1 MKHLVLFL
9 LLFAAA
15 RAQWIVND
23 PVNTA
28 VNAAVQAGQA
38 ANHIEVLRQWA
49 AQLEQLNRQ
58 LRELEAQL
66 AVQQR
71 IRDVLGSPTAAGA
84 GMVLRDLGATDL
96 ARTYGD
102 TLAATRRLANAI
114 ESLQRT
120 SDGIYRRLD
129 DRTALGRDF
138 VRQEPLYRRYAAVER
153 QADNLAA
160 VQEQAGARLVALQGE
175 IAATLEQL
183 RGAATQA
190 EVDKFSAKLAVLAGQ
205 VAHLDAE
212 RREEADKL
220 QTQQIL
226 NENQA
231 AKERQDFLERQLA
244 EERQTLAIVGTWQQ
258 SVKVTPTSYLRR

>member
-1 MKHLVLFL
+1 MKYVVLFVFL
-9 LLFAAA
+9 VASV

-23 PVNTA
+23 PANTA
-28 VNAAVQAGQA
+28 VNSAVQAGQA

-58 LRELEAQL
+58 LRELEALL
-66 AVQQR
+66 AVQR
-71 IRDVLGSPTAAGA
+71 RVRDVMGDPTAAGV
-84 GMVLRDLGATDL
+84 GMALRDLGATDL

-114 ESLQRT
+114 ESLRRT
-120 SDGIYRRLD
+120 SEGIYRHLD

-138 VRQEPLYRRYAAVER
+138 VRQEPPYRRYAAVER
-153 QADNLAA
+153 QADNVATVHA
-160 VQEQAGARLVALQGE
+160 ETGVRSVALQGE
-175 IAATLEQL
+175 IAVTVEQL
-183 RGAATQA
+183 RGASTQA
-190 EVDKFSAKLAVLAGQ
+190 EVDKHNAKLAVLAGQ
-205 VAHLDAE
+205 LAHLDAQ
-212 RREEADKL
+212 RRDEADKL

-244 EERQTLAIVGTWQQ
+244 EERQTLAIVGAWQQ
-258 SVKVTPTSYLRR
+258 AVKVTPTNYARP

>member
-1 MKHLVLFL
+1 MKHFL
-9 LLFAAA
+9 LLVLLAASA
-15 RAQWIVND
+15 SAQWIVND

-28 VNAAVQAGQA
+28 VNSAVQAGQA

-71 IRDVLGSPTAAGA
+71 IRDVMGNPTAAGA
-84 GMVLRDLGATDL
+84 GMALRDLGATDL

-114 ESLQRT
+114 DSLRRT
-120 SDGIYRRLD
+120 SDGIYQKLD
-129 DRTALGRDF
+129 DRTVLGRDF
-138 VRQEPLYRRYAAVER
+138 NRQEPLYRRYAAVES
-153 QADNLAA
+153 QADNLATVHA
-160 VQEQAGARLVALQGE
+160 ETGTRSVALQGE
-175 IAATLEQL
+175 IATTVEQL

-190 EVDKFSAKLAVLAGQ
+190 EVDKHNAKLAVLAGQ
-205 VAHLDAE
+205 LAHLDAQ
-212 RREEADKL
+212 RRDEADKL

-231 AKERQDFLERQLA
+231 AKERQDFLEKQIA
-244 EERQTLAIVGTWQQ
+244 EERQTLAIVGAWQQ
-258 SVKVTPTSYLRR
+258 SVKVTPTSYTRP